1 MHMTDKKVAVV
12 TGSGQGIGK
21 GIATR
26 LAKDGFAVVIADM
39 DEETANETAKELE
52 EQEHETLAV
61 VADVTD
67 RDAVFSLAEKAKDEF
82 GSLDVFI
89 NNAGIDLVASIEDS
103 EPEDIEKILQV
114 NISGVIYGI
123 QAATSVMKEQE
134 GVGKIINACSIAGH
148 KGMELLGVYSATKF
162 AVRGLTQTAAQE
174 LAQYNITV
182 NSYCPGI
189 VGTSMWERIDKE
201 MASYMDLE
209 EGEAFEQFGEMIA
222 LGRTQEPKDVA
233 NFVHYLASEDSDY
246 MTGQSV
252 IIDGGIEFS

>member
-1 MHMTDKKVAVV
+1 MDGEKVAVV

-26 LAKDGFAVVIADM
+26 LAKDGFNVVIADM
-39 DEETANETAKELE
+39 DQETAEETAKELNDAG
-52 EQEHETLAV
+52 HSAIAV

-67 RDAVFSLAEKAKDEF
+67 RDAVFALAEKAKEEF
-82 GSLDVFI
+82 GRLDVFI

-103 EPEDIEKILQV
+103 KPDDIDKILKV
-114 NISGVIYGI
+114 NINGVIYGI
-123 QAATSVMKEQE
+123 QAATSVMKEQD
-134 GVGKIINACSIAGH
+134 GIGKIINACSIAGH
-148 KGMELLGVYSATKF
+148 KGFELLGVYSATKF

-201 MASYMDLE
+201 MARYMDLE

-222 LGRTQEPKDVA
+222 LGRTQEPEDVA
-233 NFVHYLASEDSDY
+233 NFVHYLASSDSDY